1 VETPHHATETE
12 GSPEKENPIMGM
24 ELTNTLLLLDEND
37 LDHPYGDDFE
47 TFEDLVE
54 ALEDHATRLDNG
66 CSSLHLVGYAS
77 ERFDTTQMG
86 PDSYFTSYWLKEDA
100 PWQAVLTCVFGQQA
114 NITGA
119 IVDAFFRTGDLNAF
133 MAALKRHLVQSV
145 IAERYSEVQS
155 LSAAMED
162 ATRAELPGFR
172 HPACYSSSGL
182 SDAYDMRD
190 ENHGPGKRVLLEI
203 AHGWD

>member
-1 VETPHHATETE
+1 
-12 GSPEKENPIMGM
+12 MGM

-54 ALEDHATRLDNG
+54 ALEDYATRLDNG

-100 PWQAVLTCVFGQQA
+100 PWQAVLTCVFEQQA
-114 NITGA
+114 RITGA
-119 IVDAFFRTGDLNAF
+119 IVDAFFRTGDLNAL
-133 MAALKRHLVQSV
+133 MAALKQRLVQSV

-162 ATRAELPGFR
+162 ATRAGLPGFR
-172 HPACYSSSGL
+172 HPVCYSSSGL

-203 AHGWD
+203 AHGWG